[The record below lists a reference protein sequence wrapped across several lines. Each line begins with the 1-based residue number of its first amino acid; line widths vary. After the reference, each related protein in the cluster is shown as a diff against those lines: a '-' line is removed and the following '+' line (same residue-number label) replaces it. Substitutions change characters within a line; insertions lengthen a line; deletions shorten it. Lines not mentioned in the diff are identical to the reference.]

1 MAGKV
6 GQIANNIT
14 YPETPLHISTDL
26 NTFGQVLFDPAPFV
40 ADALQGNGQYNI
52 YRIPLDN
59 SWAIAGQRAPSFL
72 EDFYYRVHV
81 FPTLTDLGN
90 LLSVQIRDL
99 EVWNAHFVSKDLNSI
114 SSTGTDGIVLT
125 EPFPPPT
132 TFNPLESRT
141 YNLNIDI
148 KGPPI
153 VDASYTFNFIGES
166 PVALIVG
173 RRVVVWPFL
182 PQTKHRERLE
192 WKTDIIPSFNNE
204 QRLALRPAPRQSF
217 GYEYQ
222 LTERQFSRAKAIS
235 TQWAQRV
242 YGMPVWS
249 EMTFVGAISSGVT
262 EVLFDT
268 SNADYRDND
277 IFLIWESDENFEAV
291 ESLDVLADRIQL
303 KLALPNA
310 YTNAYVAP
318 IRYARTLQGM
328 DYTRSDT
335 DIIRARSNFLVT
347 ENVDLGAG
355 IGYDQYRGADVIPE
369 RTVLVRDIQ
378 EKISRGIDI
387 FDNGSGPIQVEVQR
401 NWVNS
406 TTMISFD
413 TLTRAER
420 WQARQWIHSRR
431 GKQKSFWLPSW
442 NRDLNLTADA
452 TSSNSSII
460 CSPIGYALYYDTTDI
475 LIKLLDGTK
484 LYNRVLSA
492 TTDLDGNEVLTL
504 ENQLGADVNVAEV
517 DFICFMG
524 HVRFNTD
531 RVEISHDYAGR
542 AIMPIA
548 VIETPES

>member
-1 MAGKV
+1 MPGRL
-6 GQIANNIT
+6 GQIT
-14 YPETPLHISTDL
+14 DDRTWPETNPNISSDL
-26 NTFGQVLFDPAPFV
+26 NAFGQVLFDPAPF
-40 ADALQGNGQYNI
+40 DSDFKQGQGNYDD
-52 YRIPLDN
+52 YRIPPPN
-59 SWAIAGQRAPSFL
+59 RWTISAVKAPSFL
-72 EDFYYRVHV
+72 EDFYFRVHV
-81 FPTLTDLGN
+81 APTLTDLGN
-90 LLSVQIRDL
+90 LLSVQVRDL
-99 EVWNAHFVSKDLNSI
+99 EVWNAHFVTKDLNSI

-125 EPFPPPT
+125 EPTPPPT
-132 TFNPLESRT
+132 TFNPLEART

-153 VDASYTFNFIGES
+153 VDASYTFNFTGES
-166 PVALIVG
+166 PVALIIG
-173 RRVVVWPFL
+173 RRVVVWPFI

-204 QRLALRPAPRQSF
+204 QRIALRPAPRQSF
-217 GYEYQ
+217 SYNYQ
-222 LTERQFSRAKAIS
+222 LNELQFSRAKAIS

-249 EMTFVGAISSGVT
+249 EMTFIGAISAGVT
-262 EVLFDT
+262 EILFDT
-268 SNADYRDND
+268 ADADYRDND

-291 ESLDVLADRIQL
+291 ESLDVLSDRINL

-335 DIIRARSNFLVT
+335 DVIQARSNFIVT
-347 ENVDLGAG
+347 ENKDLGAT
-355 IGYDQYRGADVIPE
+355 IGYDQYRSTDVIPE

-378 EKISRGIDI
+378 EKISRAVDL

-406 TTMISFD
+406 TTSIAFD
-413 TLTRAER
+413 TLTREER

-442 NRDLNLTADA
+442 NRDLHLVTDA
-452 TSSNSSII
+452 TSSNSSLV
-460 CSPIGYALYYDTTDI
+460 CSPIGYALYYETTDI

-484 LYNRVLSA
+484 AYNRVLSA
-492 TTDLDGNEVLTL
+492 ITDNDGNEVLTL
-504 ENQLGADVNVAEV
+504 ENQLGVDVNVAEV
-517 DFICFMG
+517 DFICFMS